1 MKLELKKKGKVKMG
15 KISSQVSKGLGAA
28 IQEAKNKI
36 SDDASPEKLLNSG
49 VEVQKKRHRRTK
61 AEIQAEKEAKA
72 AESQD
77 NSLFEALDIH
87 EESQEEE
94 VEDNRPDWE
103 KRSAKNLDEFCE
115 WELEKAKLKGLEN
128 PDFDFRN
135 FYEKGQTIYYIHILR
150 GGINTKEL
158 KKLKIRTIYPRMMV
172 CNEEKSCCQCIHYE
186 SRDLIFEKLKDADAV
201 YQTINMVSE
210 EELEKAKSGR
220 KSSKGTVEYPE
231 EENGDN
237 ETYMSLEEVE
247 NGEED

>member
-1 MKLELKKKGKVKMG
+1 MG

-28 IQEAKNKI
+28 IQEVKNKI
-36 SDDASPEKLLNSG
+36 SDDTSLEELLNSG
-49 VEVQKKRHRRTK
+49 AEVQKKRHRRTK

-72 AESQD
+72 AKSQD

-94 VEDNRPDWE
+94 AEDNRPEWE
-103 KRSAKNLDEFCE
+103 KRSAKDNDEFCE

-128 PDFDFRN
+128 PDFDFRTL
-135 FYEKGQTIYYIHILR
+135 YEKGQTIYFIHILR

-172 CNEEKSCCQCIHYE
+172 CNEEKACCQCIGYNE
-186 SRDLIFEKLKDADAV
+186 RDLIFDTPRDADVV
-201 YQTINMVSE
+201 YKTINLADE
-210 EELEKAKSGR
+210 KELEKAKSGR
-220 KSSKGTVEYPE
+220 KSKKGIDENTD
-231 EENGDN
+231 EENS
-237 ETYMSLEEVE
+237 EYEAYMSLEEVE